1 MQLFPILQALILL
14 TSANGTPVIVKK
26 IAGHHLAFPLDG
38 RLQFL
43 DGRLLF
49 GKSKTI
55 RGVVASIAITAGFA
69 PLLGLSAGVG
79 TLVAVFAMI
88 GDLFSNF
95 LKRRL
100 GFPPS
105 TPAIG
110 LDQIPESLFP
120 LLVCQRQRADVHRS
134 RNWQLPGL
142 RTECVASS
150 IQVARSRSALLTVSR
165 SSGGAG

>member
-14 TSANGTPVIVKK
+14 TFANGTPVIVKK
-26 IAGHHLAFPLDG
+26 LAGHHLAFPLDAG
-38 RLQFL
+38 LQFL
-43 DGRLLF
+43 DGRPLF

-79 TLVAVFAMI
+79 ALVAVFAMI
-88 GDLFSNF
+88 GDLVSSF

-105 TPAIG
+105 TQAIG

-120 LLVCQRQRADVHRS
+120 LLACQRQLALTFTEVAICVGIFLVGELSLS
-134 RNWQLPGL
+134 R
-142 RTECVASS
+142 
-150 IQVARSRSALLTVSR
+150 LLYRLHVR
-165 SSGGAG
+165 DQPY